1 MTSYILIYE
10 YTGTVA
16 STALS
21 CALYHQ
27 SQRVSSCG
35 LVCIQMHGARND
47 NYPAAALQGPGLQF
61 LTVPS
66 LCLCAVQECGKVK

>member
-1 MTSYILIYE
+1 M
-10 YTGTVA
+10 
-16 STALS
+16 ALS
-21 CALYHQ
+21 CGMYHQ

-47 NYPAAALQGPGLQF
+47 NYPAAALQGPGLQI

-66 LCLCAVQECGKVK
+66 LCLCTEHECGKVK

>member
-1 MTSYILIYE
+1 MPSM
-10 YTGTVA
+10 
-16 STALS
+16 ALS
-21 CALYHQ
+21 CAMYRQ

-47 NYPAAALQGPGLQF
+47 NYLAAALQGPGLQI

-66 LCLCAVQECGKVK
+66 LCLCTEHECGKVK